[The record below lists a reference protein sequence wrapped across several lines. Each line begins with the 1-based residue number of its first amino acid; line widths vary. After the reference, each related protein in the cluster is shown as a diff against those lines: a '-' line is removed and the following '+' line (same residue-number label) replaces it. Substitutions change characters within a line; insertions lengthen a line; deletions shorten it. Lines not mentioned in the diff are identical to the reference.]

1 MFRRK
6 KRYTLLTA
14 VLLALCVALAACGAS
29 EGKEVSCV
37 IGVTNEG
44 SMYTATIE
52 LPDSDWDQLTKRQ
65 QEAVVDECVDTV
77 EFSREEDDPAYELTG
92 IEKAT
97 KKRLFTY
104 TSKDRETT
112 FTE

>member
-1 MFRRK
+1 MFRKK
-6 KRYTLLTA
+6 KRCAFLEA
-14 VLLALCVALAACGAS
+14 VLALCVMLSACGAA
-29 EGKEVSCV
+29 EEKDISCV

-44 SMYTATIE
+44 NMYTATIE
-52 LPDSDWDQLTKRQ
+52 LPDSDWQHLTEKERNM
-65 QEAVVDECVDTV
+65 VVEQCVDTA
-77 EFSREEDDPAYELTG
+77 EFSREEGDSAYELTG

-104 TSKDRETT
+104 TSKDRKTT